1 MSAAFVWQMEDVLSL
16 YAAPADP
23 AHPVVCFDELPY
35 QLLDA
40 SRPPLPR
47 APGVPVRDDYE
58 YVRRGTCNLFGC
70 YAPHTG
76 ERHLRVTGQ
85 RTARDFAEAVRVLV
99 DEWFPEAETIRLVL
113 DQLNTHTG
121 AALYAAFPAA
131 EARRIVARIEWHYT
145 PKHGSWLNIAENEL
159 SSLTRQC
166 LKGRRLGELEQLRG
180 ETRAWHEASNQKQRG
195 VDWQFKID
203 DARFKLKTLYPKI
216 LI

>member
-1 MSAAFVWQMEDVLSL
+1 MSAEFVWQMEDVLSL

-23 AHPVVCFDELPY
+23 AHPVVCFDELPC
-35 QLLDA
+35 QLVDD

-76 ERHLRVTGQ
+76 KRHLRVTGQ

-99 DEWFPEAETIRLVL
+99 DEWFPDAEQIRLVL

-121 AALYAAFPAA
+121 AALYAAFAPQ
-131 EARRIVARIEWHYT
+131 EARRIVERIEWHYT
-145 PKHGSWLNIAENEL
+145 PKHGSWLNQMEIEWSVL
-159 SSLTRQC
+159 SRQC
-166 LKGRRLGELEQLRG
+166 LDRRIGDAATLAREVAVWEGARNAAQ
-180 ETRAWHEASNQKQRG
+180 
-195 VDWQFKID
+195 VKID
-203 DARFKLKTLYPKI
+203 WRFTTAKAREKLARLYPS
-216 LI
+216 